1 MQLKQGTELQNGKYR
16 IVRALGQGGFGITY
30 EAEQVNLGRMV
41 ALKEFF
47 MKDSCQR
54 IPDSSFVTVPTLS
67 NQEIVEKFRGK
78 FIREAKMI
86 ASLDHP
92 HIVRVMDVFEENG
105 TAYYVM
111 DDLKG
116 GSLKDKVRLQGRFSE
131 AEAEDFI
138 RQVADALSYIHSRN
152 MLHLDVKPSN
162 ILLNAKGGVVLI
174 DFGVSKRFD
183 KTGEQTSSTP
193 VAVSR
198 GFAPLEQGMDG
209 VVSQFG
215 PSTDIYALGATL
227 YFMVAGETPPDATC
241 VYEDGLP
248 RPDGISDRMW
258 HVIEST
264 MQPHRKNRPQSI
276 DAFLALFDTEASTE
290 EEPEVVI
297 VDEDTVI
304 MGQEPRKEPKEEP
317 QKAPKEEPKAEPKPE
332 PKPKVEQKPPPK
344 PEPKPKPKPERK
356 EKPKPKP
363 LLINGKPLREFLK
376 DNGMSILGILVS
388 CIAVA
393 VVLIL
398 LFGGKDKQGSKG
410 AGSSTAVVA
419 SAVPITGTINNHEW
433 VDLGLSVKWATCNV
447 GASSPNEGGSLFA
460 WGETTTKK
468 TCTWKNLKYCL
479 DSSGNKFSKYVTNS
493 KFGEVDN
500 ETQLDR
506 SDDVARVKWGG
517 TWRMPTFA
525 ELQELKDKCTWT
537 WSTQGS
543 KHGYTVTSKIN
554 GGSIFIPVA
563 GARSEN
569 KLINPSFYGY
579 YWSSSLNT
587 ENQNRAFGI
596 YFYDGGIGL
605 LDSGRYIAR
614 SVRPVTE

>member
-1 MQLKQGTELQNGKYR
+1 
-16 IVRALGQGGFGITY
+16 
-30 EAEQVNLGRMV
+30 MV

-54 IPDSSFVTVPTLS
+54 LPDSSFVTVPTL
-67 NQEIVEKFRGK
+67 NNREIVDKFRGK

-116 GSLKDKVRLQGRFSE
+116 GSLKDKVRSQGPLSE
-131 AEAEDFI
+131 VEAEDCI
-138 RQVADALSYIHSRN
+138 RQVADALSYIHSWN

-162 ILLNAKGGVVLI
+162 ILQNGKGDVVLI

-193 VAVSR
+193 IAVSR

-227 YFMVAGETPPDATC
+227 YYLVVGETPPDATR
-241 VYEDGLP
+241 VYEDGLS

-258 HVIEST
+258 YVIEST
-264 MQPHRKNRPQSI
+264 MRPHRKNRPQSI
-276 DAFLALFDTEASTE
+276 AAFLGLFDSE
-290 EEPEVVI
+290 ESNEDEPEITVVE
-297 VDEDTVI
+297 EDTVI
-304 MGQEPRKEPKEEP
+304 MGQTTGNKPKEE
-317 QKAPKEEPKAEPKPE
+317 QRETLKEVQKEEES
-332 PKPKVEQKPPPK
+332 
-344 PEPKPKPKPERK
+344 ERK

-363 LLINGKPLREFLK
+363 LLIKGKPLPEYLK

-388 CIAVA
+388 FIAVA
-393 VVLIL
+393 VVSIL
-398 LFGGKDKQGSKG
+398 LFGEKEKQGSKG
-410 AGSSTAVVA
+410 ARRPNAVVA
-419 SAVPITGTINNHEW
+419 TAVPVTGAVNNHDW
-433 VDLGLSVKWATCNV
+433 VDMGLSVKWATCNV
-447 GASSPNEGGSLFA
+447 GASSPYEGGSLFA
-460 WGETTTKK
+460 WGETATKK

-479 DSSGNKFSKYVTNS
+479 DSSGNKFSKYVMDS

-500 ETQLDR
+500 ESLLDR

-517 TWRMPTFA
+517 TWRMPTIE
-525 ELQELKDKCTWT
+525 ELQELKDNCTWT
-537 WSTQGS
+537 WSIQGD
-543 KHGYTVTSKIN
+543 KHGYTVTSKKN

-596 YFYDGGIGL
+596 YFYNGGIGL